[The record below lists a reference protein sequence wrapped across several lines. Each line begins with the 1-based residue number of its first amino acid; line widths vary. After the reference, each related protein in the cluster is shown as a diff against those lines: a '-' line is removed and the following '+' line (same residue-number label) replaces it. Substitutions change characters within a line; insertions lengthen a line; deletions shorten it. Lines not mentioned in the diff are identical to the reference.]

1 MRYRLCENCS
11 LYFEEAKAYC
21 KLCGHRLADSVLS
34 EPAKVCPRCELLYGG
49 VGRRCTFC
57 GGELRALRET
67 PAEAPAAAAV
77 PRSRPLL
84 SAAWMDW
91 KVLAALAVVPILVL
105 TAAFLALQPG
115 GSPPLPGRA
124 PAVQG
129 TAAEAERLNVEGITA
144 ARAGRFAE
152 AERAFL
158 AALEAQPDSPKARN
172 NLGILYRRLGRT
184 PEAIAMYEQ
193 AVALDPT
200 NPVPHKNLGLIY
212 EKEGRR
218 AEALR
223 HFERYRT
230 LRPDAPDADEIAR
243 KITRLRRG

>member
-1 MRYRLCENCS
+1 
-11 LYFEEAKAYC
+11 
-21 KLCGHRLADSVLS
+21 
-34 EPAKVCPRCELLYGG
+34 
-49 VGRRCTFC
+49 
-57 GGELRALRET
+57 
-67 PAEAPAAAAV
+67 
-77 PRSRPLL
+77 
-84 SAAWMDW
+84 MDW
-91 KVLAALAVVPILVL
+91 KVLAALAVVPVLVL
-105 TAAFLALQPG
+105 TAAFLALRPG
-115 GSPPLPGRA
+115 GSPPMPGR
-124 PAVQG
+124 PLAVRG
-129 TAAEAERLNVEGITA
+129 TAAEAERLNAEGIAA

-212 EKEGRR
+212 EGQGRR

-243 KITRLRRG
+243 KIARLRRG